1 MKTIYLTGYASSW
14 NCHPGNDAR
23 QVACPGKKCCYVKE
37 FGKMTLNYAG
47 RSHDEAVAARH
58 KQKQKAQEQAGGEMA
73 IEGTESDAT
82 HSCGELSERGKQVWR
97 SGSGINGGG
106 RE

>member
-1 MKTIYLTGYASSW
+1 
-14 NCHPGNDAR
+14 
-23 QVACPGKKCCYVKE
+23 
-37 FGKMTLNYAG
+37 MTLNYAG

-58 KQKQKAQEQAGGEMA
+58 RKKQRAQEQAGGEMA
-73 IEGTESDAT
+73 MEGTEADAT

>member
-1 MKTIYLTGYASSW
+1 
-14 NCHPGNDAR
+14 
-23 QVACPGKKCCYVKE
+23 
-37 FGKMTLNYAG
+37 MTLNYAG

-73 IEGTESDAT
+73 IEGTEADAE
-82 HSCGELSERGKQVWR
+82 HSRGELSERGTQVWR

-106 RE
+106 GSDVALSIGAMRAAQCICATSLMNRRIVPNATTRRF